1 MVHVERYDL
10 FSSISIVSKPR
21 GLRFQDDLFAD
32 AAALKCQPLLLD
44 YPDYAIGM
52 ARGVLT
58 FLYLSWQ
65 DVVSLRVVSVA
76 SITSNPSDVEV
87 SVDDPLSPI
96 FEEEAA
102 FLDTPTSSI
111 FGCVLASALVFEAV
125 DSVRFSVAKIQSNVQ
140 QIPV

>member
-58 FLYLSWQ
+58 FLYLS
-65 DVVSLRVVSVA
+65 
-76 SITSNPSDVEV
+76 
-87 SVDDPLSPI
+87 
-96 FEEEAA
+96 
-102 FLDTPTSSI
+102 
-111 FGCVLASALVFEAV
+111 
-125 DSVRFSVAKIQSNVQ
+125 
-140 QIPV
+140 